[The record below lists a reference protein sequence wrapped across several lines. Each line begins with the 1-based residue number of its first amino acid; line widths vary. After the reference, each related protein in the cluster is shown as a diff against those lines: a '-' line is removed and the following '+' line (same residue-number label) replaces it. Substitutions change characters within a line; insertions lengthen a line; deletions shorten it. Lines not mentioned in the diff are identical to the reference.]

1 MDLVLCCYLTI
12 LFANKNSIANT
23 FHTFSRIRQVAP
35 VCTLGPWVSRVNTQ
49 RRLHHFLTVQLFYN
63 SCAQII
69 HRIRQVAP
77 LCTAM

>member
-1 MDLVLCCYLTI
+1 MQSYLSGGASVHACMRHASLRLYVSTP
-12 LFANKNSIANT
+12 NG
-23 FHTFSRIRQVAP
+23 
-35 VCTLGPWVSRVNTQ
+35 VCITVM
-49 RRLHHFLTVQLFYN
+49 VQLFYN